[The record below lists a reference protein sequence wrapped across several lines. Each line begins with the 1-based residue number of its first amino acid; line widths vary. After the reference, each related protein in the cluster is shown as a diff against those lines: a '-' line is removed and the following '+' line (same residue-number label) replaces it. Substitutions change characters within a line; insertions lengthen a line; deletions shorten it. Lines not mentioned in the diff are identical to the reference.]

1 MIVTHNQIK
10 ITQNQINPNQQNEFE
25 RKENDIC
32 KTRKDEVKLE
42 NFRSFQ
48 SDILQLEALYNWLS
62 NLDFSYY
69 IASLIFYRSDLQE
82 LFLQYVQF
90 FKKDEYY
97 TKLMDMQSQY
107 FQQQLNHQCFSQ
119 LIFHNVPRRQYFSED
134 IFVDYLDKIIVGM
147 KLDYKILLE
156 DFITYFE
163 LFNLQKNKI
172 AASLSDL
179 YAFRKNDIAF
189 GNIRFVSQQKD
200 GLLIDFKQPIGKFQD
215 IQFIEHLVL
224 R

>member
-1 MIVTHNQIK
+1 MSLMRKRMIFAKREKMKYSLVGSLVQLAF
-10 ITQNQINPNQQNEFE
+10 EFG
-25 RKENDIC
+25 
-32 KTRKDEVKLE
+32 
-42 NFRSFQ
+42 FQ
-48 SDILQLEALYNWLS
+48 VSAPFQLPPLL
-62 NLDFSYY
+62 SYY